1 MLSKEELRDG
11 PFTLTIVPK
20 DRIKKNVMSPLD
32 YCSLSGLSDS
42 KTIKVE
48 QLNSWADVIRE
59 TITPKE
65 GEIYEVVDLADI
77 DKTIGEITKI
87 KIIDGGEIANRKSKF
102 FYGDIIFG
110 KIRPYLNNVAIV
122 DEKPT
127 KQKFFIGSSEWVR
140 IKPKRY
146 SYYLLLVL
154 RSKFTLFQTSATK
167 GSVRPRFD
175 PEKLPYIEIP
185 VIRNEKLLSFV
196 NSIVQQIFNIRSFCN
211 GEIKHLIEEYD
222 KLSGV
227 KTKKDTLFVKVPQN
241 KLNKKRMD
249 ANYYI
254 LTEIKE
260 EIKKKRHKK
269 LEDLI
274 NFSKKKVNEIYKEG
288 DTFEYIT
295 TSDSDPNQGEI
306 VYWEEKI
313 YKPNFP
319 VSNKAPGRAQM
330 ILKENQILIPY
341 LKLSVESV
349 AWVPKDLE
357 NYIGS
362 NGFAVLEA
370 KNGDY
375 GFLYLAL
382 RSRIVQD
389 QLKLIAAGTIME
401 DISNEDLK
409 EILIFI
415 PEDKIKTHFSERMA
429 KLLQIRWQAR
439 KIYIQVTSLFE
450 DFCSHF
456 IDEEKFE
463 KNLNELLQEMNTLN
477 RRIEALKLQSR
488 KNSY

>member
-20 DRIKKNVMSPLD
+20 DRIKKTVMSSLD
-32 YCSLSGLSDS
+32 YCSLSGLSS
-42 KTIKVE
+42 SETVKVE
-48 QLNSWADVIRE
+48 QLHKWADIIRE

-65 GEIYEVVDLADI
+65 GGTYEVVDLADI
-77 DKTIGEITKI
+77 DKTIGEITRI
-87 KIIDGGEIANRKSKF
+87 KIIDGGEITNQKAKF

-127 KQKFFIGSSEWVR
+127 KQNFFIGSSEWVR

-146 SYYLLLVL
+146 SYYLLLAL
-154 RSKFTLFQTSATK
+154 RSKFTLFQTSASK

-175 PEKLPYIEIP
+175 PDKLPYIEIP
-185 VIRNEKLLSFV
+185 VPRNEKLLSFV
-196 NSIVQQIFNIRSFCN
+196 NSIVEQIFNIRSFCN
-211 GEIKHLIEEYD
+211 NEIKHLIEEYD

-227 KTKKDTLFVKVPQN
+227 RTKKDTLIAKVPQN
-241 KLNKKRMD
+241 KINEERMD

-254 LTEIKE
+254 LAEIKE

-269 LEDLI
+269 LKDLV
-274 NFSKKKVNEIYKEG
+274 NFSKKKVHEKYKDG

-295 TSDSDPNQGEI
+295 TSDSDSNQGEI
-306 VYWEEKI
+306 VYWEEKV
-313 YKPNFP
+313 YKPKSP
-319 VSNKAPGRAQM
+319 VSNEAPGRAQM

-357 NYIGS
+357 DYIGS

-370 KNGDY
+370 KNDDH

-401 DISNEDLK
+401 DISNEDLE
-409 EILIFI
+409 EILIFM
-415 PEDKIKTHFSERMA
+415 PESRIKKYLSERIA
-429 KLLQIRWQAR
+429 EILKIRWQAR
-439 KIYIQVTSLFE
+439 KIYIQVMLLFE

-456 IDEEKFE
+456 LDKEKFE
-463 KNLNELLQEMNTLN
+463 ENLEELSRELNTLN
-477 RRIEALKLQSR
+477 KRIKVLKV
-488 KNSY
+488 